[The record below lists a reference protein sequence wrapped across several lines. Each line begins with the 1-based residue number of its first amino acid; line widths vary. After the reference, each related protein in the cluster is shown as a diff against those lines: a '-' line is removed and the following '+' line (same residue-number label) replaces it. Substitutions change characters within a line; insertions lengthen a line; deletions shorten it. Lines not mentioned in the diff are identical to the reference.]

1 MISMYEARIVK
12 EQIKQALVGVDGVSG
27 IAISWNDQGKPV
39 VLVNVASNETA
50 RIIVILAEK
59 QLDRFTLI
67 EEIDLAT
74 QEIQSYMETDYQT
87 LVRLMEEWI
96 AQLRNDAEF
105 DSASVANF
113 IAAQVETILQKTQ
126 IEIVARNETGEQTH
140 EYI

>member
-1 MISMYEARIVK
+1 MYEARIVK